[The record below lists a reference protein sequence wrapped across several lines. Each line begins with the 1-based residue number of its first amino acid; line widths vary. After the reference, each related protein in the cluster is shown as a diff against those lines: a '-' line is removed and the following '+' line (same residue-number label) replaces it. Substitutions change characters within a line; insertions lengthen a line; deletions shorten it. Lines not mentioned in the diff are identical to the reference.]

1 MKNSVLFI
9 GLITLAIGLL
19 SFTLISN
26 GDPWEIPAKYKSM
39 ENPVKA
45 SADNIAVGK
54 TLFNKHCKSC
64 HGAKGLGDGPKSAM
78 LDTEMPDITTD
89 EFKAQ
94 KSGVKYYKSIIG
106 KDEMPNYEK
115 KIPDEEDRWSVINYM
130 ETL

>member
-9 GLITLAIGLL
+9 GLMTLMVGLL
-19 SFTLISN
+19 SFTFIIN
-26 GDPWEIPAKYKSM
+26 GEPWEIPAKYKSM
-39 ENPVKA
+39 ENPVEA

-54 TLFNKHCKSC
+54 TLYNKHCKSC
-64 HGAKGLGDGPKSAM
+64 HGAKGLGDGTKAST

-94 KSGVKYYKSIIG
+94 KPGVLYYKSIIG
-106 KDEMPNYEK
+106 KDDMPNYEK
-115 KIPDEEDRWSVINYM
+115 KISDEEDRWSVINYM